1 MTSIEFNLLDFEK
14 KEKLVKNFGQLVEKK
29 YSKSN
34 LRISIYTLA
43 DFYVQV
49 AERYNHQI
57 QFIKAIDEEII
68 EKTEKNLFKI
78 FMN

>member
-1 MTSIEFNLLDFEK
+1 MTSIEFNLLGLDK
-14 KEKLVKNFGQLVEKK
+14 KERLVKNFGQLIDKK

-34 LRISIYTLA
+34 TRIYVYTLA

-49 AERYNHQI
+49 SERFNNQI

-68 EKTEKNLFKI
+68 STTENTLFKI
-78 FMN
+78 FLN